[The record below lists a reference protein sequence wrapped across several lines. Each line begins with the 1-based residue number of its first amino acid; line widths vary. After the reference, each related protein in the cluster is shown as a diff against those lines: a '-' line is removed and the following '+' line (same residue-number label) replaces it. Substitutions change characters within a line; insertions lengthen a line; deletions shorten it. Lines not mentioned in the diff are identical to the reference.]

1 VNAFDLHDE
10 YVRYQRE
17 GGRHS
22 FTMWAGRYGD
32 DYGCD
37 GAWLAEDY
45 LSAWRHH
52 EDREPDVPMQTYR
65 DWLASQQ
72 REYLEAHLDEVPE
85 VPIQGRGVD
94 LDRTEGDVGPI
105 VAAADAGTGGH
116 HADSRAAGVPDDGPV
131 GHDHGGAS
139 SELEPAR
146 EGDRESDPPGTAPRH
161 DAWWVVHADVLR
173 SMLDRAR
180 AGEDPGVL
188 YVELIANSES
198 TS

>member
-1 VNAFDLHDE
+1 MNAFDLHE
-10 YVRYQRE
+10 EFLRYQRE
-17 GGRHS
+17 GGRVS
-22 FTMWAGRYGD
+22 FGAWADRYGD

-52 EDREPDVPMQTYR
+52 EDAHPDVPMQPFR
-65 DWLASQQ
+65 EWLAAQPHA
-72 REYLEAHLDEVPE
+72 YLEAHLDEVPE
-85 VPIQGRGVD
+85 IPNQGRGVD
-94 LDRTEGDVGPI
+94 LDRTEGEVGPI
-105 VAAADAGTGGH
+105 VTAADAGTGGH

-188 YVELIANSES
+188 YVELIANSEA

>member
-1 VNAFDLHDE
+1 MNAFDLHDE

-17 GGRHS
+17 GGWCS

-52 EDREPDVPMQTYR
+52 EDREPDVPMQSFR
-65 DWLASQQ
+65 EWLASQP

-85 VPIQGRGVD
+85 IPIQGRGVD
-94 LDRTEGDVGPI
+94 LDRTEGEVGPI

-116 HADSRAAGVPDDGPV
+116 HADSRAAAFPTMDPWAMTTAVRRASWSPPV
-131 GHDHGGAS
+131 KVSGRAILPAPPTGMTPGGWCT
-139 SELEPAR
+139 PTCC
-146 EGDRESDPPGTAPRH
+146 DPCSIAL
-161 DAWWVVHADVLR
+161 A
-173 SMLDRAR
+173 RAR
-180 AGEDPGVL
+180 TRGCC
-188 YVELIANSES
+188 
-198 TS
+198 TSS